1 MSKLRKYMKGQ
12 ILKNHLHTSVKAY
25 EEMTGTE
32 IPTEIKKTVINFLEM
47 RIDKHIQDDSLTK
60 SLISMLVVAL
70 LKLKIRG
77 VE

>member
-1 MSKLRKYMKGQ
+1 
-12 ILKNHLHTSVKAY
+12 
-25 EEMTGTE
+25 MTGTE
-32 IPTEIKKTVINFLEM
+32 LPLEAKEAVTKFLEM

-70 LKLKIRG
+70 IKLKMRG

>member
-1 MSKLRKYMKGQ
+1 MKGQ